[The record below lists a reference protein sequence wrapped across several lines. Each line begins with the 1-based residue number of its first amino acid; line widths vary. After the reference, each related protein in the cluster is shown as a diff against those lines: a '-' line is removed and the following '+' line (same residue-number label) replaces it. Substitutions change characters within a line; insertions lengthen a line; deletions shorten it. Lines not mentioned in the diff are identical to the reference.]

1 MLQPSKPLE
10 EWISIV
16 SIAINKLKL
25 SSQSPSLKA
34 IAPYLP
40 LLPSDLDKAQ
50 FYTLNRETIEN
61 AATEFNVPSP
71 LHTVLSAYYI
81 SFSRANIIKVDS
93 MNISRNLVERIGRK
107 LFLGVFTAC
116 KIIGHDINGEEVEVK
131 GVIFDPGW
139 SIPVRVNDALSH
151 EVLITVGLNNYALF
165 YHYESQSLV
174 VVSL

>member
-1 MLQPSKPLE
+1 MST
-10 EWISIV
+10 V
-16 SIAINKLKL
+16 INKLML
-25 SSQSPSLKA
+25 SSQSPSLKT

-40 LLPSDLDKAQ
+40 LFPSDLDKAQ
-50 FYTLNRETIEN
+50 FYTLNREAVEN
-61 AATEFNVPSP
+61 AITEFNVPSP
-71 LHTVLSAYYI
+71 LHIVLSTYYI

-116 KIIGHDINGEEVEVK
+116 KIIGHDIDGEEVKVK
-131 GVIFDPGW
+131 GVIFDLGW
-139 SIPVRVNDALSH
+139 PIPVRVNDVLGH
-151 EVLITVGLNNYALF
+151 EALITVGLNNYVLF

>member
-1 MLQPSKPLE
+1 M
-10 EWISIV
+10 V
-16 SIAINKLKL
+16 
-25 SSQSPSLKA
+25 
-34 IAPYLP
+34 
-40 LLPSDLDKAQ
+40 
-50 FYTLNRETIEN
+50 
-61 AATEFNVPSP
+61 TEFNVPSP

-93 MNISRNLVERIGRK
+93 MSISRNLVERMGRK

-116 KIIGHDINGEEVEVK
+116 KIIGQDINGEEVEVK

-139 SIPVRVNDALSH
+139 SIPVRVNDALGH

-165 YHYESQSLV
+165 YHNESQSLV